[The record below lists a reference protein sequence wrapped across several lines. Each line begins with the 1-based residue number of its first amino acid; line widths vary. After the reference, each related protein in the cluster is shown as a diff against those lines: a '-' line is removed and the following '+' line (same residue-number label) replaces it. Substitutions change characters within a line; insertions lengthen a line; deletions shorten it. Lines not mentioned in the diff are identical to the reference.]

1 MFTELGGVTSQL
13 INLALDAAA
22 ARHGV
27 IANNIANAD
36 TPGFKAKRLKFESEL
51 QGLVSQLQAGQSQGA
66 EARLNQAE
74 ASIRT
79 GDAVYETGQ
88 PVELDEE
95 MVHLT
100 ENTILYQALLQ
111 ASSKR
116 GDLIS
121 MAVNE
126 GRK

>member
-13 INLALDAAA
+13 ISLALDAGA
-22 ARHGV
+22 ARHSV
-27 IANNIANAD
+27 IANNIANVD
-36 TPGFKAKRLKFESEL
+36 TPGFNAKRLKFESEL
-51 QGLVSQLQAGQSQGA
+51 QGVVSQIQAGQSGSV
-66 EARLNQAE
+66 EARLSQAE
-74 ASIRT
+74 QSLESGESVFESGR
-79 GDAVYETGQ
+79 

-100 ENTILYQALLQ
+100 ENTLLYQALLQ

>member
-13 INLALDAAA
+13 INLALDAGA
-22 ARHGV
+22 ARHSV
-27 IANNIANAD
+27 IANNIANVD
-36 TPGFKAKRLKFESEL
+36 TPGFNAKRLKFESEL
-51 QGLVSQLQAGQSQGA
+51 QGVVSQIQAGQSGSV
-66 EARLNQAE
+66 EARLGQIGQSLE
-74 ASIRT
+74 S
-79 GDAVYETGQ
+79 GETVVESGRA
-88 PVELDEE
+88 VELDEE

-100 ENTILYQALLQ
+100 ENTLLYQALLQ